1 MDERKEHWVLSEID
15 VSVFPSCF
23 QIVNLLHIL
32 YINVNL
38 CKQIFFFFKFWQTL
52 FFSFSLFFSKAEK
65 NGKKKR
71 KRKTPSKPA
80 GVWIIG
86 PACIIQAHMHAF
98 RYLTRIT
105 MDAEYSFSWILDLS
119 YHCTNSLSCF
129 FIFSLILWNSTNQ
142 NWKFRILFLLS
153 WEQ

>member
-65 NGKKKR
+65 NGKKKKKKNTIQTSGSLNHR
-71 KRKTPSKPA
+71 PRVHYSSTY
-80 GVWIIG
+80 
-86 PACIIQAHMHAF
+86 ACIQVSHKDHYG
-98 RYLTRIT
+98 RRVL
-105 MDAEYSFSWILDLS
+105 
-119 YHCTNSLSCF
+119 
-129 FIFSLILWNSTNQ
+129 
-142 NWKFRILFLLS
+142 LFLDSRFILS
-153 WEQ
+153 LYQQSLLLFYT